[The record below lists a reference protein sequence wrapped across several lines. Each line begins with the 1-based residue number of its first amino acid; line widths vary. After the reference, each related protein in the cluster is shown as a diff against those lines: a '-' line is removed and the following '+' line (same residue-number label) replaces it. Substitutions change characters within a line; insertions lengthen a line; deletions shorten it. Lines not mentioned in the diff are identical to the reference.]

1 MNQTRKNVR
10 STKTNP
16 LETAHNNQLLRGQK
30 KRDVY
35 TKVYDVRE
43 TIFSEQTAQFPTRS
57 QSGNKYIII
66 MMEIDSSG
74 ILVKPMSSR
83 KDSEMILAY
92 KNMMQRLKQANIQP
106 SKHVLDNEISAKLQS
121 CTR

>member
-1 MNQTRKNVR
+1 M
-10 STKTNP
+10 
-16 LETAHNNQLLRGQK
+16 
-30 KRDVY
+30 Y

-121 CTR
+121 RTR